1 MNTDNKQ
8 DHVRIQR
15 LLRVVADLQEQLE
28 LNDRSYKNLEQTRQ
42 NDITKL
48 NNRVLH
54 LETQLDLER
63 NAAWN
68 QKQELDCKI
77 EDLELDL
84 DDMQSALHNQ
94 QQDYRQLET
103 KSNKMKT
110 RLANI
115 HKNMLSVKRTLRNK
129 SK

>member
-1 MNTDNKQ
+1 MNTQTDQ

-28 LNDRSYKNLEQTRQ
+28 LNERSYKNLEQTRQ
-42 NDITKL
+42 NDILKL

-77 EDLELDL
+77 EDLGMDL
-84 DDMQSALHNQ
+84 DDMQTALHNQ

-115 HKNMLSVKRTLRNK
+115 NKNMLSVKRTLRNK